1 MAQLLAGRL
10 AGLGSGA
17 MNVAIFVRVAQAYSI
32 KQRPK
37 MFTYISTAWVLPAFV
52 GPPASA
58 RRG

>member
-10 AGLGSGA
+10 VQGLGSGA
-17 MNVAIFVRVAQAYSI
+17 MNVAIFVCAAQAYSI

-52 GPPASA
+52 GPPAP